1 MVKNIKGLVAV
12 GISILVL
19 GVITVTLF
27 FSGFSTNKNS
37 SNDTNISNSESKQFT
52 KKEVAVAKKR
62 DDTFSKLQSATEK
75 YIKGYYAPNSQE
87 DFDNALKMR
96 SQNDIKS
103 LHIDVSDVI
112 KDKNR
117 EVEDVYTEFEL
128 VDEKTVKGTY
138 EFKLISSDQGM
149 LKSETHTGNL
159 IYKTNDNGYFY
170 LDQFK

>member
-1 MVKNIKGLVAV
+1 MVRNIKGLVAI
-12 GISILVL
+12 GISILIL
-19 GVITVTLF
+19 SVIAITLF
-27 FSGFSTNKNS
+27 FGITPINRS
-37 SNDTNISNSESKQFT
+37 SNDDINISNGSSKQYS
-52 KKEVAVAKKR
+52 KKEVEIAKKR
-62 DDTFSKLQSATEK
+62 DDIFSKLNSATEK
-75 YIKGYYAPNSQE
+75 YIKGYYAPKSQE

-103 LHIDVSDVI
+103 LHTDVSDVV

-128 VDEKTVKGTY
+128 VDEKTIKGTY
-138 EFKLISSDQGM
+138 EFKLISSEQGM

-159 IYKTNDNGYFY
+159 LYKTNDNGYFY